1 MIRLPPKSTRTDTLF
16 PYTTLFRSVRD
27 RSGVTSPTL
36 RKPEML
42 PTAEIRQAVLEIIT
56 ANYGA
61 GSHDLVLAVSR
72 GFGFLST
79 SAPLSSEE
87 HRVGNGWV
95 SPCISRWSPYHSK
108 HKIKLN
114 ERD

>member
-1 MIRLPPKSTRTDTLF
+1 MLWGLARAGSRIRGHVDRALGVAVRKGLIEGGPFYVWPSKPLV
-16 PYTTLFRSVRD
+16 VRD

-61 GSHDLVLAVSR
+61 GRHDLVLAVSDR
-72 GFGFLST
+72 KSPRLN
-79 SAPLSSEE
+79 SS
-87 HRVGNGWV
+87 H
-95 SPCISRWSPYHSK
+95 
-108 HKIKLN
+108 
-114 ERD
+114 

>member
-61 GSHDLVLAVSR
+61 GRHDLVLAVSR
-72 GFGFLST
+72 SFGFLST
-79 SAPLSSEE
+79 SAQLRAVIEAAIDGALESGDLEK
-87 HRVGNGWV
+87 RGDLLVLV
-95 SPCISRWSPYHSK
+95 K
-108 HKIKLN
+108 
-114 ERD
+114 